1 MDPQINHQISDEL
14 QQQVSNRKHSCTI
27 YNLKKNNIKYHNYF
41 MSSESQ
47 VPAALQMLQGAGR
60 LECINLKANGPS

>member
-1 MDPQINHQISDEL
+1 
-14 QQQVSNRKHSCTI
+14 
-27 YNLKKNNIKYHNYF
+27 
-41 MSSESQ
+41 MSIESQ